1 MKSLSKVF
9 TIAILCV
16 TVATSVDA
24 QTTARTDGAVSIGTR
39 TPNASSML
47 EVFATDKGVLLPRVA
62 LTGVS
67 DGTTI
72 NLPVTSMIVY
82 NTATVTGLTPGYY
95 YWNGAKW
102 NRLLADA
109 DITNG
114 LTVTNGQVLL
124 GGALTS
130 ATTITTDVIK
140 TLTILGLLSTGATTD
155 NVVLGD
161 ATTGALKQKTFSSL
175 LAAGTSVSNSVSG
188 GNVSTTVNGVAGTA
202 VAISN
207 ALSSSTNSLSSTV
220 AGGTAQTAYIINSN
234 GLTNTSGS
242 LVSTVNGVAATGV
255 PVLISG
261 SNGLTTTN
269 GNVALGGSLTS
280 ATTITTDVIK
290 TLTILGLLSTGATTD
305 NVVLGDAT
313 TGALKQKTF
322 SSLLAAGTSVSNSV
336 SGGNVST
343 TVNGV
348 AGTAVAISNAL
359 SSSTNSLSSTVAGGT
374 AQTAYIIN
382 SNGLTNTSGS
392 LVSTVNGVAATGVPV
407 LISGS
412 NGLTTT
418 NGNVALG
425 GALTSPTTLITDD
438 MNTLKITGLQSGTTA
453 DNVVLADGSTG
464 VLKKITATDANNAST
479 IVARDASKNFSA
491 GTITAALVGNASTAT
506 KLAAG
511 VGIYGNNFDGSTALT
526 GIIASTYGGTGTG
539 YAKFTGPTT
548 AEKTFTLPDA
558 SATILTTNAAVTA
571 AQGGTGLSS
580 ITANNLMYGAGT
592 NAVALL
598 APHATTG
605 AILMSTQNAAPSWLL
620 LSSLPSTAGILPI
633 ANGGT
638 GSTTQN
644 WVDLSTAQTSIAGAK
659 TWAALGTF
667 SAGLTVSGAAV
678 SLNDNSSFAT
688 NINTGTS
695 NGAVNIATGSVGN
708 LISIG
713 NKFGTTSIKESVGTG
728 NYTLDGAAG
737 STYSI
742 GASTVGGTMTIGG
755 TAQTG
760 AITLGNSTA
769 GQTVNI
775 ATGNAG
781 STQALNIGTGT
792 GDKTITI
799 GENVLSANT
808 QINLGSWGGTNSIT
822 TIYGGSNT
830 ANAIWLDPAIAGV
843 ILIGNK
849 GGTGDINVGKSSAA
863 QTVNIG
869 TGSAASTVN
878 ISNAGG
884 AISLNGDATLAKAK
898 SLIFSGSTSGTVGL
912 SASATTTT
920 YTLTLPSAQAASAGQ
935 TLNNDGTGV
944 LSWAMPSV
952 VFNTLAAAKAANTAI
967 DNLNFAQTWNWSSAS
982 TESPLTINTN
992 GLTTGTG
999 LSLAS
1004 TATTLTGSLQSIKLS
1019 GDNPSNTGSLLKLN
1033 SSGVTS
1039 IAKTLVSTVA
1049 STGLLP
1055 ITGAVQFSFTG
1066 AHSGTGVGIDDVTTA
1081 GTAMSI
1087 KANSLTSG
1095 TALDIS
1101 SSSTAAT
1108 STSELLNIS
1117 ATGANATAGTTTTAA
1132 AIANTRTGLT
1142 STNVGL
1148 SVSASG
1154 GLTANTALLIPTGD
1168 FDQSSSLGT
1177 FKTGTGAISLN
1188 GDATL
1193 AKAKSLIFSGS
1204 TSGTVGLSASATT
1217 TTYTL
1222 TLPSAQAASAG
1233 QTLNNDGTGV
1243 LSWAMPSVVFNT
1255 LAAAKAANTAI
1266 DNLNFAQTWNWS
1278 SASTE
1283 SPLTINTNGLT
1294 TGTGL
1299 SLASTATTLTGSLQ
1313 SIKLS
1318 GDNPSNT
1325 GSLLKLNSS
1334 GVTSIAKTLV
1344 STVASTGLLPITGAV
1359 QFSFTGAHSGTGV
1372 GIDDVTTAGTA
1383 MSIKANSLTSGT
1395 ALDISSSSTAATS
1408 TSELLNISATGA
1420 NATAGT
1426 TTTAAAIANT
1436 RTGLTSTN
1444 VGLSLSAS
1452 GATTGNTALKITAGD
1467 FDQSGATGGTFKTGS
1482 GNISLNGDA
1491 TLDKGKKLTFSGST
1505 SGTVALTA
1513 PATITD
1519 YTLTLP
1525 TAQSTSGQTLSNNGS
1540 GALSWVTPS
1549 AAFNNITAA
1558 TAANTAIDNL
1568 NFAQTWN
1575 WSSASTQSPLTI
1587 NANSLTDG
1595 TALSISST
1603 STGPTSNTRLLNV
1616 SAHGNNAAGG
1626 TTTAASISNSNTGA
1640 TAINTALSLSA
1651 TNGGSNNTALFIG
1664 AGDINQSF
1672 SSGGFYS
1679 GTGEVALNGN
1689 VTVASNKNF
1698 LQSGTGTFTTGSGSV
1713 LLNGNVTLAS
1723 NKNLLQSGTGT
1734 FTTGSG
1740 SVSLN
1745 GDATLAAGKSLTY
1758 TTGAGNFDQSLSTG
1772 SFKSG
1777 TGDVTLKGTTTVL
1790 AGLWLGGKDV
1800 CSGALLFMD
1809 KTTGN
1814 RWQIDPPAGTTGTDV
1829 LTGLILPSTGGTLA
1843 LTTSPIKTKGVAYT
1857 ATMSD
1862 ETILVN
1868 AAVTITLPAAA
1879 TCAGKK
1885 FTVKNIT
1892 TNGSVVTVNVT
1903 GGGTIDDAAS
1913 ILGSMP
1919 YQGWTFQ
1926 SDGAEWYIVSRM

>member
-124 GGALTS
+124 GGA
-130 ATTITTDVIK
+130 
-140 TLTILGLLSTGATTD
+140 
-155 NVVLGD
+155 
-161 ATTGALKQKTFSSL
+161 
-175 LAAGTSVSNSVSG
+175 
-188 GNVSTTVNGVAGTA
+188 
-202 VAISN
+202 
-207 ALSSSTNSLSSTV
+207 
-220 AGGTAQTAYIINSN
+220 
-234 GLTNTSGS
+234 
-242 LVSTVNGVAATGV
+242 
-255 PVLISG
+255 
-261 SNGLTTTN
+261 
-269 GNVALGGSLTS
+269 LTS

-1148 SVSASG
+1148 S
-1154 GLTANTALLIPTGD
+1154 
-1168 FDQSSSLGT
+1168 
-1177 FKTGTGAISLN
+1177 
-1188 GDATL
+1188 
-1193 AKAKSLIFSGS
+1193 
-1204 TSGTVGLSASATT
+1204 
-1217 TTYTL
+1217 
-1222 TLPSAQAASAG
+1222 
-1233 QTLNNDGTGV
+1233 
-1243 LSWAMPSVVFNT
+1243 
-1255 LAAAKAANTAI
+1255 
-1266 DNLNFAQTWNWS
+1266 
-1278 SASTE
+1278 
-1283 SPLTINTNGLT
+1283 
-1294 TGTGL
+1294 
-1299 SLASTATTLTGSLQ
+1299 
-1313 SIKLS
+1313 
-1318 GDNPSNT
+1318 
-1325 GSLLKLNSS
+1325 
-1334 GVTSIAKTLV
+1334 
-1344 STVASTGLLPITGAV
+1344 
-1359 QFSFTGAHSGTGV
+1359 
-1372 GIDDVTTAGTA
+1372 
-1383 MSIKANSLTSGT
+1383 
-1395 ALDISSSSTAATS
+1395 
-1408 TSELLNISATGA
+1408 
-1420 NATAGT
+1420 
-1426 TTTAAAIANT
+1426 
-1436 RTGLTSTN
+1436 
-1444 VGLSLSAS
+1444 LSAS

-1926 SDGAEWYIVSRM
+1926 SDGAEWYIVSRMQENSDKRSVVS